1 MAYVECVVNT
11 DYEILNKYPFTIRK
25 KSNKREVRESL
36 TGSGYPRVHLNLID
50 YLKHRIVAEQ
60 FIPNPD
66 NLPEVDHI
74 NHDKTD
80 YHLSNLRWCNKSQNQ
95 RNKRTCRNIELKYIE
110 YDDLPDDLIMVDF
123 YGKHKIKDYYYS
135 IEKDKFYFDTEFNCR
150 ELKPSFNKNGKPFVS
165 FVDINGERFTL
176 HYSKFKREHNIDF

>member
-1 MAYVECVVNT
+1 MAYVECVADN
-11 DYEILNKYPFTIRK
+11 DYEILNEYPFTIRK

-36 TGSGYPRVHLNLID
+36 TGGGYPRVHLNLID
-50 YLKHRIVAEQ
+50 YSKHRIVAEQ

-74 NHDKTD
+74 NHNRTD

-95 RNKRTCRNIELKYIE
+95 RNKRTYRNIEHTYIE

-123 YGKHKIKDYYYS
+123 YNEHEIKDYYYS
-135 IEKDKFYFDTEFNCR
+135 VETDKFYLDTGFSCR
-150 ELKPSFNKNGKPFVS
+150 ELKPLFHKGSLFITIYDVNNKKFQL
-165 FVDINGERFTL
+165 F
-176 HYSKFKREHNIDF
+176 YSKFKRERNIDF

>member
-11 DYEILNKYPFTIRK
+11 DYEILNEYPFTIRK

-36 TGSGYPRVHLNLID
+36 TGGGYPRVHLNLID
-50 YLKHRIVAEQ
+50 YSKHRIVAEQ

-80 YHLSNLRWCNKSQNQ
+80 YHLSNLRWVNKSQNQ
-95 RNKRTCRNIELKYIE
+95 RNKRTYRDIEHTYIE

-123 YGKHKIKDYYYS
+123 YGKHKIQDYYYS
-135 IEKDKFYFDTEFNCR
+135 IEKNKFYLDTEFNCR

-165 FVDINGERFTL
+165 FVDINGKHFNL
-176 HYSKFKREHNIDF
+176 YYSKFKREHNIDF

>member
-1 MAYVECVVNT
+1 MNATQDQWLTCIADN
-11 DYEILNKYPFTIRK
+11 DYEINDTTFQIRR
-25 KSNKREVRESL
+25 KSNHRVVSEL
-36 TGSGYPRVHLNLID
+36 IIQGYIYVTLNGKKFR
-50 YLKHRIVAEQ
+50 KHRIIALQ
-60 FIPNPD
+60 FIPND
-66 NLPEVDHI
+66 DPEHKTQVDHI

-80 YHLSNLRWCNKSQNQ
+80 YHLSNLRWVNKSQNQ

-135 IEKDKFYFDTEFNCR
+135 IEKNKFYLDTEFNCR

-165 FVDINGERFTL
+165 FVPN
-176 HYSKFKREHNIDF
+176 